1 MLQPGAL
8 TTGIGQG
15 GVCAAQE
22 RWVPPPCHPTA
33 PHSSAI
39 LPWCCCGAGLQLS
52 RGLSV
57 GFQSRFANTKCFSLI
72 FAPLGAPYH
81 NPDPWQEAFHKHCLQ
96 EPVAQRSAGSSAH
109 PKQWFLLSSLGFPLP
124 AHPLLPPAVL
134 SLCSLTQIPAPAM
147 LSHAEPPHSL
157 WISPPSAGLCVTAA
171 QFAHRTHPPPL
182 SGYPSTSSRGFP
194 YVWAAVQC
202 WVLLHTVVFLLR
214 SQSSSHFPSHR
225 AGPMLGHGTLW
236 TGRCL

>member
-1 MLQPGAL
+1 M
-8 TTGIGQG
+8 
-15 GVCAAQE
+15 CAAQE
-22 RWVPPPCHPTA
+22 RWVPPPATPQHPT
-33 PHSSAI
+33 P
-39 LPWCCCGAGLQLS
+39 LPSCPGAAVGQGCSFQGDCLWGFRAALQT
-52 RGLSV
+52 
-57 GFQSRFANTKCFSLI
+57 QCFSLI

-214 SQSSSHFPSHR
+214 NQSSSHFPSHR
-225 AGPMLGHGTLW
+225 AGPMLGRGTLW

>member
-1 MLQPGAL
+1 MLLIITQTLGKKL
-8 TTGIGQG
+8 FTST
-15 GVCAAQE
+15 VCKNPWHSAVQAAQLIQ
-22 RWVPPPCHPTA
+22 
-33 PHSSAI
+33 SS
-39 LPWCCCGAGLQLS
+39 
-52 RGLSV
+52 V
-57 GFQSRFANTKCFSLI
+57 
-72 FAPLGAPYH
+72 
-81 NPDPWQEAFHKHCLQ
+81 
-96 EPVAQRSAGSSAH
+96 
-109 PKQWFLLSSLGFPLP
+109 FLLSSLGFPLP

-214 SQSSSHFPSHR
+214 NQSSSHFPSHR